1 MCFKKKFQKETS
13 PEIKKK
19 LNKMRKEKKSINI
32 SPNIMFIQRLTYK
45 CGYRPQIFH
54 FRDKFMD
61 Y

>member
-45 CGYRPQIFH
+45 WWISTSDFS
-54 FRDKFMD
+54 F
-61 Y
+61 